1 MFTREQ
7 FVNEEEG
14 LRDRFEDYLVDE
26 CWYSTYVAEESDD
39 WWNDRVDEEY
49 EIYCQWFTNEHKR
62 EHHLQER
69 EEASEQE
76 EEANKAFR
84 DAIASIK

>member
-1 MFTREQ
+1 MFTKEQ
-7 FVNEEEG
+7 FVNDVDG

-26 CWYSTYVAEESDD
+26 CGYNLYTAQESDD
-39 WWNDRVDEEY
+39 WWDERVDEEY

-76 EEANKAFR
+76 EETNQTFR